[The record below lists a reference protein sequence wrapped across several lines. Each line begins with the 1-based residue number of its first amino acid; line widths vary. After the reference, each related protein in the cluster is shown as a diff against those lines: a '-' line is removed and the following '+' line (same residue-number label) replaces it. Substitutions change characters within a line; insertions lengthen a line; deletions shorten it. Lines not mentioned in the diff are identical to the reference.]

1 MKTIRRTLAT
11 PIQTASKSF
20 SAVLLTG
27 PRRSGKTTLLQT
39 LFPKADYRLLEDPD
53 IIARVRADPH
63 GFLAE
68 LRLPAILD
76 EIQNAPELIPYI
88 RTLIDSHPQKKGQWF
103 LTGSQEAPLM
113 RNVSESMAGRVAV
126 FSLLPFSLEETPKV
140 SLLHGGFPEVVAR
153 PAIASTY
160 FRSYIQ
166 TYLERDVRG
175 VSAVSDLA
183 TFRRFLSLLATRVGT
198 ILNRTEFAAPLGVSV
213 PTVSAWLSILEITG
227 QILLI
232 PPFYSN
238 LGKRII
244 KSPRLH
250 FVDSG
255 LVCHFLG
262 IETEKALKSSP
273 FLGPVFEGFVASEI
287 VKQQINAGKARALYF
302 FRDQQG
308 LEVDFVVPQ
317 GEKRA
322 AFVEVKASA
331 TVYPQ
336 DAAPLQKLGK
346 AAVGFDVSSFIV
358 YRPTAAQS
366 PFHAVAPG
374 VRAVSLP
381 EFLSR
386 EMA

>member
-1 MKTIRRTLAT
+1 MKTIRRKLAT
-11 PIQTASKSF
+11 SILSASKSF

-39 LFPKADYRLLEDPD
+39 LFPTADYRLLEDPD

-76 EIQNAPELIPYI
+76 EIQNAPELLPYI

-198 ILNRTEFAAPLGVSV
+198 ILNRTEFAAPLGISV

-262 IETEKALKSSP
+262 IETEKALKNSP
-273 FLGPVFEGFVASEI
+273 FLGPIFEGFVASEI
-287 VKQQINAGKARALYF
+287 VKKQINVGKARALYF

-317 GEKRA
+317 GERRA
-322 AFVEVKASA
+322 AFVEVKASS
-331 TVYPQ
+331 TIYPR
-336 DAAPLQKLGK
+336 DAAPLQKLSK
-346 AAVGFDVSSFIV
+346 AAVGFDVSSFVV
-358 YRPTAAQS
+358 YRPTANQS
-366 PFHAVAPG
+366 PIHAVAPG

-381 EFLSR
+381 ELLGR
-386 EMA
+386 ELV